1 MAHIYRILQLARTK
15 YLNQYLLAD
24 RVQNIYFRLQNFLA
38 CMHALKM
45 NKMVGLIPCEKFLHI
60 IYIIEKRSALTPAAA
75 GWRLVVEAP
84 GEIAPSSLQGPHP
97 PPRILGQAVIN
108 APPVAI
114 WCKAVHFL
122 PPRFPVVFVGRYSAD
137 GHQQEHHHHGQLPV
151 GGCRHDEGIHT

>member
-45 NKMVGLIPCEKFLHI
+45 NKMVGLTPREKFLDI
-60 IYIIEKRSALTPAAA
+60 IYIIEKRSALTPVA

-84 GEIAPSSLQGPHP
+84 GEIAPSLLQRPHP

-122 PPRFPVVFVGRYSAD
+122 PPIPGCFRRPLQCRQPPAGTPSPRPAAGRWLS
-137 GHQQEHHHHGQLPV
+137 P
-151 GGCRHDEGIHT
+151 